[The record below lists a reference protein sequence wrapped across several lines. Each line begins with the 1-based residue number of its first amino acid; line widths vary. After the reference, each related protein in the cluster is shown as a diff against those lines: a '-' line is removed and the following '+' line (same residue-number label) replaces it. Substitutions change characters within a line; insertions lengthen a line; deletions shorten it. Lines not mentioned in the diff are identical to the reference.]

1 MAGKPWERYSEP
13 TASAPSTTA
22 PASSAKPWQRYR
34 KNVIEDAAAKKR
46 QQILETGQAMPEAP
60 DRIAQAFEVA
70 SDPIADQSLRPDY
83 NQYGFTENM
92 MRSLPFGDEVGSG
105 GAALGRYLAGQSGFA
120 PEVGL
125 GEQYERQRVLDRA
138 EQERYARQNPVANVS
153 GQVLGIAAGGSPT
166 GAATAL
172 GVRGAPAAVQIPATV
187 GGRVWEGVRTGAP
200 LGALYGAGE
209 GEGLK
214 ERAANAATGAVG
226 GAVAGAALP
235 TVAAG
240 VRGAFGRRTVS
251 GPTVDQL
258 RQQADAFYTQMD
270 RAGVQL
276 AGPAFQRIAQNV
288 AVRARN
294 AGVDPSVHPR
304 VTGALRRLQADASGA
319 RGSAIPTLRH
329 MDTLR
334 QIMRDAAGDP
344 GERRIARIMVEG
356 LDDNLNRLQPR
367 DIVAGNR
374 QAGLTAVREARQ
386 LWQRMRKGELIDN
399 LFENARDRTGA
410 NYTQAGLHTAVR
422 QEFRALAKRIRQG
435 QERGWTNDER
445 AAIQRVVRGG
455 PVENVLRLVGKAA
468 PRGVISA
475 TPSIAGAMY
484 FDPVTGAV
492 IAGTGEV
499 SKRAATAMGM
509 RNADRVS
516 DLVRAGGVPAPP
528 PLTPGQQQ
536 LSQLRRLLVEEGAGW
551 SGKAGLGDRLLTG
564 AGGIGSR

>member
-1 MAGKPWERYSEP
+1 MPTITEVRKQYPQYDDLSDDQLAGALHKKFYSDMPVEEFRAKIGLQP
-13 TASAPSTTA
+13 
-22 PASSAKPWQRYR
+22 PAS
-34 KNVIEDAAAKKR
+34 N
-46 QQILETGQAMPEAP
+46 
-60 DRIAQAFEVA
+60 RIAQAFDVA

-105 GAALGRYLAGQSGFA
+105 GAALGRYLAGKSGLA

-125 GEQYERQRVLDRA
+125 SEQYERQRALDRA
-138 EQERYARQNPVANVS
+138 EQERYARQNPVANVG
-153 GQVLGIAAGGSPT
+153 GQVLGIAAGGAPT
-166 GAATAL
+166 GAAAAF
-172 GVRGAPAAVQIPATV
+172 GIRGAPAAVQIPATL
-187 GGRVWEGVRTGAP
+187 GGRVAEGVRTGAP

-226 GAVAGAALP
+226 GAVVGAALP

-258 RQQADAFYTQMD
+258 RQQANAFYTQMD

-288 AVRARN
+288 AARARL

-304 VTGALRRLQADASGA
+304 VTGALRRLLSDASGA
-319 RGSAIPTLRH
+319 RGSAVPTLRH

-356 LDDNLNRLQPR
+356 LDDNLNRLQTR
-367 DIVAGNR
+367 DIVAGN
-374 QAGLTAVREARQ
+374 QQVGLTAVREARQ

-399 LFENARDRTGA
+399 LFENARDKTGA
-410 NYTQAGLHTAVR
+410 NYTQAGLHTALR
-422 QEFRALAKRIRQG
+422 QEFRALAKRIRDG
-435 QERGWTNDER
+435 KERGWTNAER
-445 AAIQRVVRGG
+445 AAIERVVRGG
-455 PVENVLRLVGKAA
+455 PVENVLRLIGKAA
-468 PRGVISA
+468 PRGVFSA
-475 TPSIAGAMY
+475 APAFSAGY
-484 FDPVTGAV
+484 LFDPVTGAAV
-492 IAGTGEV
+492 AGAGEIG
-499 SKRAATAMGM
+499 KRAATAMGM
-509 RNADRVS
+509 RSADRVS
-516 DLVRAGGVPAPP
+516 DLVRAGGVPVPP
-528 PLTPGQQQ
+528 LLTPGQQQ
-536 LSQLRRLLVEEGAGW
+536 LSQLRRLLVEEGAGG
-551 SGKAGLGDRLLTG
+551 SGKGGLGERLLTG